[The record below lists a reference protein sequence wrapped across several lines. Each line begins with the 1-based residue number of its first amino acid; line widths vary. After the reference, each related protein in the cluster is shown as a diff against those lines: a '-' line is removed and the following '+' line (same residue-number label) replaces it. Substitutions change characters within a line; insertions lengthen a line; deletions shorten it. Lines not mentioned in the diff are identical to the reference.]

1 MPEAEA
7 PTLAQ
12 MTELLERVLAGSP
25 AAATELVWIDARRG
39 RETSGKRQREA
50 PERRDSTVLVRVRE
64 AGRTGLH
71 RCGAGEPSELEN
83 ALRDALAGA
92 RLAAPSA
99 GHALAP
105 SAAPALRP
113 ELFDAELAHLSPS
126 RARERLQRL
135 ALRDE
140 WVRLSWVKLRMA
152 VVNSAGLRCAAEATG
167 AALTVSCGREPGAG
181 SAAAAAR
188 SWQGLAP
195 EAVVER
201 ARRRHAGAGVRRGR
215 WVRCRRGAAGTG
227 AAGALGRGDRHP
239 ARPAQPLRAVLDR
252 LPRQPRAAAPE
263 PRQPGVPSRD
273 RPARRRHRPA
283 RPALPLGPLRLAEAA
298 GRPDRRRRG
307 ADPGGR
313 CRPGDGARPLADASP
328 GGARRVDR
336 EPSLPACREP
346 ERRGAAGRRAWGPV
360 DRRPRSARML
370 RPGDPALPRRGA
382 RRAPPGGR
390 RPGSG
395 RSRPGVGGRPD
406 QRARARPGRRQ
417 RDGLAA
423 GGRGPLWRRHRAAPS
438 ARARRDAASPR
449 CLSGFEVAARQS
461 RTWAAWRR
469 RPQRPQ
475 ETGSQGSRRRRTRVW
490 SSPCGRP
497 CEKRAVASWIASS
510 RTGRGWSWCSRRV
523 ASRRALP
530 NSSSRGDSASVM
542 PSV

>member
-201 ARRRHAGAGVRRGR
+201 ARRRHAGAGVRTPLDGEGGAGVQGSGAGGGSAVAGAPPGPVPLVLSAEATATLLALLNRCALSSTAFRGSPALLR
-215 WVRCRRGAAGTG
+215 QNLGNQVFHSAIALRDDGTDPRGLPFPWDLFGWPKRPVDLIAGGVVLTP
-227 AAGALGRGDRHP
+227 AVDAGLGTALGRSPTPHQVAPDESIASHLFLLAGSRSDEELLAAARGGLWIGALDPLECFVP
-239 ARPAQPLRAVLDR
+239 ATLRFRAVARGVRR
-252 LPRQPRAAAPE
+252 LEDGGLGAAVPDLVWE
-263 PRQPGVPSRD
+263 DGLTSVLGRVLGVGS
-273 RPARRRHRPA
+273 
-283 RPALPLGPLRLAEAA
+283 ET
-298 GRPDRRRRG
+298 
-307 ADPGGR
+307 
-313 CRPGDGARPLADASP
+313 
-328 GGARRVDR
+328 V
-336 EPSLPACREP
+336 SLPADEDLFGAVTAPPLALEP
-346 ERRGAAGRRAWGPV
+346 GAT
-360 DRRPRSARML
+360 L
-370 RPGDPALPRRGA
+370 RPL
-382 RRAPPGGR
+382 
-390 RPGSG
+390 
-395 RSRPGVGGRPD
+395 
-406 QRARARPGRRQ
+406 
-417 RDGLAA
+417 
-423 GGRGPLWRRHRAAPS
+423 
-438 ARARRDAASPR
+438 
-449 CLSGFEVAARQS
+449 VA
-461 RTWAAWRR
+461 
-469 RPQRPQ
+469 
-475 ETGSQGSRRRRTRVW
+475 
-490 SSPCGRP
+490 
-497 CEKRAVASWIASS
+497 
-510 RTGRGWSWCSRRV
+510 
-523 ASRRALP
+523 
-530 NSSSRGDSASVM
+530 
-542 PSV
+542 